1 MSIVIRNGHI
11 IDPAQNIDA
20 QGWVHI
26 IDDSIAGMGTG
37 DPPAG
42 ITADE
47 NIDATKCYVTP
58 GFIDMHVHLREPGE
72 ESKETIETGSRAAVA
87 GGFTSIA
94 CMPNTHPAI
103 DTAST
108 VKFIYLEAQRVG
120 LANVLPVGTVTRER
134 KGKELADIGDLVSAG
149 IVGISDDGSPVENPS
164 LMMRALEY
172 AKMFSIPVINHC
184 EDLRFT
190 NDGVMNEGFYS
201 TKLGLRG
208 IPSACEDVMIARDI
222 ILAEYTGGCVHIA
235 HLSTAQGTALI
246 RDAKKRGVNVTCEVT
261 PHHLT
266 LTDAAL
272 CDYDTRFKMSPPLR
286 SEEDRAALIEGLKD
300 GTIDAIA
307 TDHAPHTN
315 TDKDVEFDYAANGV
329 IGLETAL
336 PVLFEKLCLSHT
348 LPLPRLI
355 ELLST
360 TPARILR
367 LEKKGSLIPGA
378 DADITIWRSDEEYIL
393 DAHSFYSK
401 ARNTPF
407 DGWPVHAR
415 VLHTL
420 CNGRIVYPFPEK

>member
-1 MSIVIRNGHI
+1 MQK
-11 IDPAQNIDA
+11 IDT
-20 QGWVHI
+20 QGWLHIVH
-26 IDDSIAGMGTG
+26 DKIAGVGTG

-42 ITADE
+42 IIADE
-47 NIDATKCYVTP
+47 YIDADGCFVTP

-87 GGFTSIA
+87 GGFTTIA
-94 CMPNTHPAI
+94 CMPNTHPVI
-103 DTAST
+103 DTVST

-120 LANVLPVGTVTRER
+120 LAHVLPIGAVSRQR

-149 IVGISDDGSPVENPS
+149 IVGVSDDGSPVENPS

-172 AKMFSIPVINHC
+172 TKMFGIPVINHC
-184 EDLRFT
+184 EDVRLT
-190 NDGVMNEGFYS
+190 NDGVMNDGFYS

-222 ILAEYTGGCVHIA
+222 ILAEYTGGRVHIA
-235 HLSTAQGTALI
+235 HISTARAVDLI
-246 RDAKKRGVNVTCEVT
+246 REAKRRGVHVTCEVT

-272 CDYDTRFKMSPPLR
+272 CDYDTRYKMNPPLR
-286 SEEDRAALIEGLKD
+286 TENDKAALIEGLKD

-336 PVLFEKLCLSHT
+336 PVLYEKLCMTNT
-348 LPLPRLI
+348 LPLDRLI
-355 ELLST
+355 ELLS
-360 TPARILR
+360 PAPAKILG
-367 LEKKGSLIPGA
+367 LKTKGTLSEGA
-378 DADITIWRSDEEYIL
+378 DADITIWCADNEYTL
-393 DAHSFYSK
+393 DVDSFYSK

-407 DGWPVHAR
+407 DGWNVHAR
-415 VLHTL
+415 VMYTL
-420 CNGRIVYPFPEK
+420 CNGRIVYPFS